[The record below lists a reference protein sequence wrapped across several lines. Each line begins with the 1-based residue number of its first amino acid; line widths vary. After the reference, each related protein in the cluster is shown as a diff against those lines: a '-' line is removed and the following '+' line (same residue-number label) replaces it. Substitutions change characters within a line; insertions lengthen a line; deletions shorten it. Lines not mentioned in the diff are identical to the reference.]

1 MDNNDKIHHYHSL
14 KNLSPPD
21 CLIVQLIHYN
31 HPTVQ
36 LFYSEYLVVAVV
48 VKRKTK
54 KKQNEMKTKN
64 YSFWNSTGVSRIK
77 KVKPQVF
84 A

>member
-21 CLIVQLIHYN
+21 CLLQLIHYN

-77 KVKPQVF
+77 K
-84 A
+84 